1 MISVPLFWQGWT
13 LLSRFISQ
21 NALRKQHGN
30 KSGKKRTPAADT
42 TAHERLS
49 IPYHNAS
56 TLLAAESA
64 VQPSSGS
71 TDVGGGGK
79 DGGIVYDL
87 QLDSPPV
94 LFIRKYGRT
103 LDTRDVILA
112 NQLTGDVIRADQLT
126 GMEKDAT
133 LTLTP
138 QTLTHTKIRLIQE
151 AVRRSPTFEKLAQS
165 FLQRRPTPPG
175 ALLAPAVADTPEL
188 KRSVFTDSD
197 FENIRWAG
205 YTYKYGVLARY
216 LSMVRCGSRFF
227 WF

>member
-1 MISVPLFWQGWT
+1 VK
-13 LLSRFISQ
+13 SRFISQ
-21 NALRKQHGN
+21 NALRKPHGN
-30 KSGKKRTPAADT
+30 KSSKKRTPAAET
-42 TAHERLS
+42 VHERLS

-56 TLLAAESA
+56 TPLGAKSD
-64 VQPSSGS
+64 VQPPSDHDSGS
-71 TDVGGGGK
+71 TVVGGGGK

-103 LDTRDVILA
+103 LDTSDVILA

-151 AVRRSPTFEKLAQS
+151 AIRRSPTFEKLAQS

-175 ALLAPAVADTPEL
+175 ALLAPAVADGPEL

-197 FENIRWAG
+197 FENIRWAS
-205 YTYKYGVLARY
+205 Y
-216 LSMVRCGSRFF
+216 S
-227 WF
+227 